1 MRTTTSSGASRKL
14 SAKAAS
20 EVVFFPDAGPVRNIN
35 VLSDYFKTFKLLNDW
50 GIPTCVAWWGQF
62 PEGLADLVA
71 QIVKVRL
78 LHSDLLPT
86 PVRAIDHRLAAK
98 LQDAKSQLQE
108 LAAVHDAAELRE
120 APACFQRV
128 CSSFDTWPWS
138 YLLWPW
144 SNLFW
149 LWSCLFWPWPCQN
162 KMYRTRAKRLAFEF
176 VRARTGGVDRDG
188 EGEGKDV

>member
-1 MRTTTSSGASRKL
+1 MCPNQCPQWSITPQCCSPLHTTTRSTRRSQHDEKRHQETQRCLLPRGTTSSGASRKL

-20 EVVFFPDAGPVRNIN
+20 EVVFFPDAGSVRNIN

-71 QIVKVRL
+71 QIVKVWL

-98 LQDAKSQLQE
+98 LQYAKSQLQE

-128 CSSFDTWPWS
+128 CSSFDTWP
-138 YLLWPW
+138 
-144 SNLFW
+144 
-149 LWSCLFWPWPCQN
+149 
-162 KMYRTRAKRLAFEF
+162 
-176 VRARTGGVDRDG
+176 
-188 EGEGKDV
+188 